1 MTSFFYRITQR
12 SPPSVATAATT
23 ATVAA
28 VTFSKSGKSNDI
40 SGPNVDD
47 GPSDGLRRGS
57 GFRSNGVLLFGN
69 ESSSYKNFP
78 LYSTASF
85 LPVLGKS
92 LTLCEESPPPALVQ
106 QKVKEV
112 PSYKPSDPAEPTTD
126 PVVITNSD
134 GEKVQL
140 QGGMWG
146 EEEDGMYH
154 GLFPR
159 RQLWRPRL
167 EYPLWD
173 NDWDQRRPPPID
185 KLESEEGEGEN
196 SKPKMT
202 EAQRD
207 RYIRKKGV
215 TKHII
220 LIRHGQYDES
230 HPEDSKRLLTPLGR
244 KQAELTGVRLG
255 KLIRGVNEEF
265 GPCRVKVVRVSD
277 LARAKETADIIYD
290 NMGVDNDF
298 DGEAIEKGEPDP
310 LLNEG
315 RPCHHIPGGR
325 ARASVV
331 KRTDE
336 HHPRIEQAFRKYF
349 FRADMPDLSSV
360 DEEKS
365 ESVGGQDNASPSA
378 TEEGATEKKLKTH
391 PQHEFEIIV
400 CHANVIRY
408 FFCRALQLPPEA
420 WLRLCT
426 FNCSLTYFTIRP
438 TGTVSCRML
447 GDIGHLP
454 HELSTFSMHTGF
466 NW

>member
-1 MTSFFYRITQR
+1 
-12 SPPSVATAATT
+12 
-23 ATVAA
+23 
-28 VTFSKSGKSNDI
+28 
-40 SGPNVDD
+40 
-47 GPSDGLRRGS
+47 
-57 GFRSNGVLLFGN
+57 
-69 ESSSYKNFP
+69 
-78 LYSTASF
+78 
-85 LPVLGKS
+85 
-92 LTLCEESPPPALVQ
+92 
-106 QKVKEV
+106 
-112 PSYKPSDPAEPTTD
+112 
-126 PVVITNSD
+126 
-134 GEKVQL
+134 
-140 QGGMWG
+140 
-146 EEEDGMYH
+146 
-154 GLFPR
+154 
-159 RQLWRPRL
+159 
-167 EYPLWD
+167 
-173 NDWDQRRPPPID
+173 
-185 KLESEEGEGEN
+185 
-196 SKPKMT
+196 MT